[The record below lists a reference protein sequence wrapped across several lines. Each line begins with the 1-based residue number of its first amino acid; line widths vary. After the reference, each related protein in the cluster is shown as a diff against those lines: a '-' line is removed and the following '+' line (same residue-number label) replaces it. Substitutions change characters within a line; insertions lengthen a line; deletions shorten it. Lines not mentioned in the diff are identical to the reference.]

1 MMRKALLAMILVCG
15 MSASLSA
22 APLEILIA
30 YENREQP
37 PYYMGNTSKILLPK
51 PGVAVEMVMR
61 LEKWVP
67 NLRVSLS
74 RHLWQRCKKEL
85 QNGRVDGIFNASF
98 KPERLRIGAYPME
111 NGKVDPSRRITTISY
126 SLYKL
131 RTSPVRYDGKN
142 VINLKGVIG
151 APRGYSIVGD
161 LKKKGAIVE
170 ESDAT
175 ALGHFKNLLSRRVRT
190 LAMQDV
196 TADALLK
203 KRADQFKDVVKISP
217 PLATKPYYLMLS
229 HKFVNEHPVV
239 AEKIW
244 DAIAKI
250 REEEMDSI
258 VRKYAE

>member
-1 MMRKALLAMILVCG
+1 MRKALLAVILLCG

-37 PYYMGNTSKILLPK
+37 PYYMGNTSKVLLSK
-51 PGVAVEMVMR
+51 PGVAVEMVMQ
-61 LEKWVP
+61 LEKWIP
-67 NLRVSLS
+67 DLKISLK
-74 RHLWQRCKKEL
+74 RHLWQRCKKDL

-98 KPERLRIGAYPME
+98 KPERLRIGTYPMKNE
-111 NGKVDPSRRITTISY
+111 KVDPSRRITTISY

-131 RTSPVRYDGKN
+131 RTSPVRYDGNN
-142 VINLKGVIG
+142 VISLKGVIG

-161 LKKKGAIVE
+161 LRKKGVVVE

-175 ALGHFKNLLSRRVRT
+175 ALGHLRNLRSGQVET

-203 KRADQFKDVVKISP
+203 KRADQFKDIMKIAP

-229 HKFVNEHPVV
+229 HKFVNDHPVL

-244 DAIAKI
+244 NAIAKI
-250 REEEMDSI
+250 REKEMDSI

>member
-1 MMRKALLAMILVCG
+1 MTLVCG
-15 MSASLSA
+15 MSASLAA
-22 APLEILIA
+22 APLEILFA

-37 PYYMGNTSKILLPK
+37 PYYIGNTSRILPK
-51 PGVAVEMVMR
+51 PGVAVEMIMQ

-67 NLRVSLS
+67 DLEISLE
-74 RHLWQRCKKEL
+74 RHLWQRCKKKL
-85 QNGRVDGIFNASF
+85 QSGRIDGIFNASF
-98 KPERLRIGAYPME
+98 KPERLTIGTYPMK
-111 NGKVDPSRRITTISY
+111 NGEVDPSRRITTISY

-131 RTSPVRYDGKN
+131 RSSPVRYDGKN
-142 VINLKGVIG
+142 ITRLTGKIG

-161 LKKKGAIVE
+161 LKKKGFAVE

-175 ALGHFKNLLSRRVRT
+175 ALGHFKNLLSGWVKA
-190 LAMQDV
+190 LAMQDI

-203 KRADQFKDVVKISP
+203 KRADQFEDIVKIYP

-229 HKFVNEHPVV
+229 HKFVDKHPAL

-244 DAIAKI
+244 NAIAKI
-250 REEEMDSI
+250 RKKEMDSI